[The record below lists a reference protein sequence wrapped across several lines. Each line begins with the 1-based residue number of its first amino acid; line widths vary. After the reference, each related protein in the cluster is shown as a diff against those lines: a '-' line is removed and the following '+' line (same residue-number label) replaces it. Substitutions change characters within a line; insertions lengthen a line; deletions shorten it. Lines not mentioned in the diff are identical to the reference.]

1 MKMNLEFSPNLREK
15 PNFNK
20 SSDERRKQSLRMCL
34 ASVVEFEY
42 SINGLRMIHDI
53 PKAQDNLFFV
63 AYSFYNQVSIQDKY
77 TPACILQIISG
88 HMFILNK
95 YNFSSLSFQILFN
108 CIIVLL

>member
-1 MKMNLEFSPNLREK
+1 MIRMKMILEFSLNPEEK

-34 ASVVEFEY
+34 ASVEEFEY

-53 PKAQDNLFFV
+53 PKAQDNLLFV

-77 TPACILQIISG
+77 TPAYFLLIISS
-88 HMFILNK
+88 HMFIL
-95 YNFSSLSFQILFN
+95 QI
-108 CIIVLL
+108 